1 MNIAVVLTVK
11 NEARLLRQNVYYHLG
26 IGIKKIYIYFD
37 NTDDGGRDLVENIK
51 NVECLDSIFTEK
63 YDHLSFLKKFT
74 ENKINH
80 HTARQCLNS
89 YDAEQRCLKD
99 GMDWLISIDAD
110 EFFLP
115 PNEFKTDALNQLFE
129 DIDAKGHE
137 ILRFGV
143 YEVIPR
149 KMKYKHVALEE
160 TLFKTKKNFESKFDQ
175 IYFEIVDP
183 YSEEKIISHY
193 WLSHNMGKCA
203 IKTGNNLIPHNVHKY
218 KSRFENKSANV
229 VFAGHILHY
238 FQYDADDFIKKS
250 ENFKLHPIKYLSGKQ
265 IGRLKNLYI
274 TLVNDPK
281 KSRQD
286 ILQFYEENLLFNKRK
301 VARLYKTRVFNI
313 LPRKESAVIEITRP
327 SEVLQAY
334 KHLL

>member
-1 MNIAVVLTVK
+1 MVLTVK
-11 NEARLLRQNVYYHLG
+11 NEARLLKQNVYYHLG

-37 NTDDGGRDLVENIK
+37 GTEDGGRDLVESIEG
-51 NVECLDSIFTEK
+51 VECHESIDTDK
-63 YDHLSFLKKFT
+63 YDHLPFLKKFT
-74 ENKINH
+74 DQRSIQH
-80 HTARQCLNS
+80 SARQSLNS
-89 YDAEQRCLKD
+89 YDAEQRCLSE

-110 EFFLP
+110 EFFMP
-115 PNEFKTDALNQLFE
+115 PDEFKTDALHHFFE
-129 DIDAKGHE
+129 EVDSKDYE
-137 ILRFGV
+137 IVRFNV

-149 KMKYKHVALEE
+149 KMEYKHVVLEE
-160 TLFKTKKNFESKFDQ
+160 TLFKTKKNFKSKFDQ
-175 IYFEIVDP
+175 IYFKITDP
-183 YSEEKIISHY
+183 YTNEQIITHF

-203 IKTGNNLIPHNVHKY
+203 IKTGNDLIPHNVHKY
-218 KSRFENKSANV
+218 KSKYEDKSANT

-238 FQYDADDFIKKS
+238 FQYDANDFIKKS
-250 ENFKLHPIKYLSGKQ
+250 ENFKFRPKQYLSGKR

-274 TLVNDPK
+274 NLVNDPK

-286 ILQFYEENLLFNKRK
+286 ILEFYEENLLFNKRK

-313 LPRKESAVIEITRP
+313 LPRKESAVININRP